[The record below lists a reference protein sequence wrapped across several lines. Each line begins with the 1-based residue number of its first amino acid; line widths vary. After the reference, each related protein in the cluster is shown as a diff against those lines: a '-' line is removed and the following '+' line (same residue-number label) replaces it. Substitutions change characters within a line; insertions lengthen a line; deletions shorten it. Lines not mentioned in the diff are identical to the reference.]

1 MFILAYGT
9 SKSSKVAIKMS
20 RASHKIKDFDDGGT
34 DSMSSIS
41 SEDDD
46 QMDEND
52 QRETPDLYRNS
63 ALGM

>member
-1 MFILAYGT
+1 
-9 SKSSKVAIKMS
+9 MS
-20 RASHKIKDFDDGGT
+20 RASNKIKDFDDGGT
-34 DSMSSIS
+34 DSVSSIS
-41 SEDDD
+41 SDED